1 MTDKGR
7 RQRAGGKGADAMQKK
22 HGTRNYFSAAAIALA
37 AACAAFIPVMVFL
50 RPHSAQSE
58 ANRNKTEYATE
69 IDGYEMADL
78 SMYGNLRVYDLL
90 DANGFTDYEGS
101 GYNRSYRY
109 DAEDFRNLKGLD
121 ESYLYGFYC
130 ATSEENFNAVL
141 SVLGYDS
148 LEQYLTEKEY
158 VDEDGNP
165 SIDAWNDA
173 SMSYLVGLLKQDRER
188 DDAAE

>member
-1 MTDKGR
+1 MPAAESW
-7 RQRAGGKGADAMQKK
+7 QKGADTMRKGTWKK
-22 HGTRNYFSAAAIALA
+22 NYFPAAVIALT
-37 AACAAFIPVMVFL
+37 AACAAFILIMIFL
-50 RPHSAQSE
+50 RPYAAKPE
-58 ANRNKTEYATE
+58 DKGNKTEYVTE

-109 DAEDFRNLKGLD
+109 DAEDFRKLKGLD

-130 ATSEENFNAVL
+130 ATSEENFNDVL

-158 VDEDGNP
+158 LDEDGNP

-173 SMSYLVGLLKQDRER
+173 SMSCLAEILKQDRER
-188 DDAAE
+188 EGA

>member
-1 MTDKGR
+1 MDCSAQGR
-7 RQRAGGKGADAMQKK
+7 DTMRKETRKK
-22 HGTRNYFSAAAIALA
+22 HYFPAAVIVLT
-37 AACAAFIPVMVFL
+37 AACAAFILVMIFL
-50 RPHSAQSE
+50 GPHAAKPE
-58 ANRNKTEYATE
+58 DKRNKTEYVTE

-130 ATSEENFNAVL
+130 ATSEENFNDVL

-173 SMSYLVGLLKQDRER
+173 SMSCLAGILKQNRER
-188 DDAAE
+188 EGAAE

>member
-1 MTDKGR
+1 MKRNMEKGIIFLP
-7 RQRAGGKGADAMQKK
+7 RADRAYVGLRSLYSG
-22 HGTRNYFSAAAIALA
+22 HCFSQAEFRAA
-37 AACAAFIPVMVFL
+37 
-50 RPHSAQSE
+50 E
-58 ANRNKTEYATE
+58 GNGNKTEYATE
-69 IDGYEMADL
+69 IDGYDMADL

-109 DAEDFRNLKGLD
+109 DSEDFRNLKGLD

-158 VDEDGNP
+158 VDEDENP
-165 SIDAWNDA
+165 SIDAWNDS